1 MHRSTVLTLV
11 IVVAV
16 AIGLYFYAGQRT
28 ATPPEPDL
36 GPVGATLLEGLG
48 EHGMP
53 VTHQGAAALQR
64 WFDQGLMLA
73 YGFNHD
79 AAERSFLKATE
90 LDPQCAMCWWGAAL
104 VLGPHV
110 NAPMDPDNNAKA
122 WSRLQKALALAP
134 QADEREQAY
143 IQALAARYAEKP
155 PEDRQPLDR
164 AYADAMAGLA
174 QRYPDDLDAVT
185 LYAEALMDLQPW
197 DYWDAQ
203 QQPVGETTR
212 IVSQLESVL
221 ARNPDHPGALHL
233 YIHAVEASPEPQRG
247 VDAADRLRE
256 LVPGSGHLVHM
267 PAHIYTRVGRYN
279 DAVIANQKAIEADD
293 AYLATCRP
301 APGVY
306 PLGYV
311 PHNHHFLWWTAS
323 MQGESATALAAA
335 KETAKR
341 AWLPELIRAPDMA
354 FLQDYWIT
362 PLKARVQFQRWDD
375 IRATA
380 APEEDLAYPMAIWH
394 FAQGMAAVHGDEMNV
409 AADHMKA
416 LAAAAADPAFEQILI
431 GPRHPLSTTLKIA
444 ERVLAGTLAQANKD
458 YPAAIAA
465 LEQGVTLEDGAA
477 YFEPP
482 LWHQPVRQKLG
493 AVLLAAARPADAEAV
508 FREDLR
514 RNPDNGWSLYGLEQA
529 LLAQKRAGDAAQV
542 ARQLQRAWA
551 HADTQLTLSSF

>member
-1 MHRSTVLTLV
+1 
-11 IVVAV
+11 
-16 AIGLYFYAGQRT
+16 
-28 ATPPEPDL
+28 
-36 GPVGATLLEGLG
+36 
-48 EHGMP
+48 
-53 VTHQGAAALQR
+53 
-64 WFDQGLMLA
+64 
-73 YGFNHD
+73 
-79 AAERSFLKATE
+79 
-90 LDPQCAMCWWGAAL
+90 
-104 VLGPHV
+104 
-110 NAPMDPDNNAKA
+110 
-122 WSRLQKALALAP
+122 
-134 QADEREQAY
+134 
-143 IQALAARYAEKP
+143 
-155 PEDRQPLDR
+155 
-164 AYADAMAGLA
+164 
-174 QRYPDDLDAVT
+174 
-185 LYAEALMDLQPW
+185 
-197 DYWDAQ
+197 
-203 QQPVGETTR
+203 
-212 IVSQLESVL
+212 
-221 ARNPDHPGALHL
+221 
-233 YIHAVEASPEPQRG
+233 
-247 VDAADRLRE
+247 
-256 LVPGSGHLVHM
+256 
-267 PAHIYTRVGRYN
+267 
-279 DAVIANQKAIEADD
+279 
-293 AYLATCRP
+293 
-301 APGVY
+301 
-306 PLGYV
+306 
-311 PHNHHFLWWTAS
+311 